1 MATLTVYD
9 ANKEKVGEITVDE
22 AVFGVTP
29 KEGLLH
35 EVVTWQLAKKRAG
48 NASTKRRSEVSGGGK
63 KPWRQKGTGH
73 ARSGSNTSPLWRRGG
88 SVFGPKP
95 RSYQY
100 TLPKKVRKLAL
111 RMALTSKVQAD
122 RCFVIR
128 DFGLTDIKTKDMAAL
143 LQRFG
148 VNKAVIVT
156 DASDPVLELSSR
168 NIPYVKV
175 LPHQGL
181 NVYDLLKYEYL
192 LIKEPAVSIVQE
204 RLQP

>member
-22 AVFGVTP
+22 TVFGVSP

-35 EVVTWQLAKKRAG
+35 EVITWQLAKKRAG

-73 ARSGSNTSPLWRRGG
+73 ARSGSKTSPLWHRGG

-111 RMALTSKVQAD
+111 RMALTSKIQAD

-128 DFGLTDIKTKDMAAL
+128 DFGLKDIKTKDMAAL
-143 LQRFG
+143 LQRFE
-148 VNKAVIVT
+148 VDKAVIVT

-168 NIPYVKV
+168 NIPHVKV

>member
-22 AVFGVTP
+22 TVFGVSP

-35 EVVTWQLAKKRAG
+35 EVITWQLAKKRAG

-73 ARSGSNTSPLWRRGG
+73 ARSGSNTSPLWHRGG

-111 RMALTSKVQAD
+111 RMALTSKIQAD

-128 DFGLTDIKTKDMAAL
+128 DFGLKDIKTKDMAAL

-148 VNKAVIVT
+148 VDKAVIVT

-168 NIPYVKV
+168 NIPHVKV